1 MEMIAVKL
9 VFSSLFYIILVDN
22 SYIEEIML
30 ISEGIKDMKRGS
42 KKYIDNYRYS
52 MKKLSD
58 AHESHSHSVYFESM

>member
-30 ISEGIKDMKRGS
+30 ISEGIKDMNVVVKN
-42 KKYIDNYRYS
+42 I
-52 MKKLSD
+52 LIII
-58 AHESHSHSVYFESM
+58 VIL